1 MCVIDEHVFKAYAL
15 LDNDM
20 AQVKLKT
27 LDRRSMTMD
36 LQEWKFFLESLGIFP
51 SRLTKEE
58 AWQIFQG
65 ANVEGANV
73 EGANWAGEG
82 GDDDATELNFLEFI
96 RALKLLASL
105 LKIDWQAIEAA
116 RRFGHVLLTPRLFA
130 RYAAGVGGQA
140 AVSQAGSG
148 GGAVEKSDTCAVKM
162 YLAGWLMLLESQ
174 QLVPQFVRKDDAV
187 SVFRNSVQA
196 SDDPHALMDEHC
208 FRLALSQLARLA
220 GAHLQLP
227 SVTIDSQYAR
237 VILGHRCRSLL
248 QGTHDTF
255 SIICALVCVLGPLSP
270 STM

>member
-1 MCVIDEHVFKAYAL
+1 MCVIDEHVFNAYAL
-15 LDNDM
+15 LDHDI

-27 LDRRSMTMD
+27 LDSRSMTMD
-36 LQEWKFFLESLGIFP
+36 LEEWTFFLESLGVFP

-58 AWQIFQG
+58 AWQIFQAANG
-65 ANVEGANV
+65 AA
-73 EGANWAGEG
+73 EG
-82 GDDDATELNFLEFI
+82 GDDDATQMNFLEFM

-140 AVSQAGSG
+140 AVSQGGSG

-187 SVFRNSVQA
+187 SVFRNSVHA
-196 SDDPHALMDEHC
+196 SADAHVLMDEPC
-208 FRLALSQLARLA
+208 FRLAMAQLASLA
-220 GAHLQLP
+220 GAHLHLP
-227 SVTIDSQYAR
+227 SVTIDSEYAR
-237 VILGHRCRSLL
+237 VTLGRRCRSLL
-248 QGTHDTF
+248 QGTH
-255 SIICALVCVLGPLSP
+255 SQ
-270 STM
+270 

>member
-105 LKIDWQAIEAA
+105 LNIDWQAVEAA
-116 RRFGHVLLTPRLFA
+116 RRFCHVLLKPRLFA
-130 RYAAGVGGQA
+130 KYATVAGGQA

-148 GGAVEKSDTCAVKM
+148 GGAVVSQVEKSDSCHLSPGKM
-162 YLAGWLMLLESQ
+162 YLAMTLPAWLLLLEVR
-174 QLVPQFVRKDDAV
+174 LVYAV
-187 SVFRNSVQA
+187 V
-196 SDDPHALMDEHC
+196 AL
-208 FRLALSQLARLA
+208 L
-220 GAHLQLP
+220 
-227 SVTIDSQYAR
+227 
-237 VILGHRCRSLL
+237 RCM
-248 QGTHDTF
+248 
-255 SIICALVCVLGPLSP
+255 PL
-270 STM
+270 